1 MTSAAETAPITR
13 RNLSHHGFLLRL
25 FAIAAAGFLVFLVG
39 FLAVRLY
46 TTREAGGRTAAS
58 HFELVNS
65 ELTNVYLTQDL
76 GFADFMA
83 GNDRLAGFGEAAQ
96 RLIGEAG
103 LAALILRGPGGV
115 LYAYAP
121 ERTLFEPADGPPQR
135 LHLPSLHTMFAAPF
149 AGDPAAT
156 LTASYRLV
164 SREHA
169 FRIVRDGLFLVL
181 AFLLACAIAL
191 LLIVT
196 LTPRPLTES
205 PPAPPLPAATGIPA
219 AGGVPVTAGIPAAAG
234 LSADGIADGVPVADG
249 VPAAASFPAA
259 AAGPAADAFPTNGGI
274 PAAAGAES
282 AGRHLAAEPEPA
294 GYDGI
299 YGLEPQD
306 RFGQRLRAELER
318 AAAYHTDLSVAL
330 GVLLAAE
337 ATTGDSSARL
347 ADLVR
352 ELARLPELAF
362 AYGTAGF
369 ALVLPETNLDSAMAQ
384 LEPWRRRTAA
394 AGLSIAIGV
403 GDRSGRYLDGDR
415 LLLEVEQALGRAM
428 ANGGHNLVAFRADP
442 AKYRVLEGAA
452 GR

>member
-1 MTSAAETAPITR
+1 MTSAAETVPITR
-13 RNLSHHGFLLRL
+13 RNLSHHRFLLRL
-25 FAIAAAGFLVFLVG
+25 FGFAAAGFLVFLVG

-46 TTREAGGRTAAS
+46 STREAGGRTAAS

-65 ELTNVYLTQDL
+65 ELTNIYLTQDL

-103 LAALILRGPGGV
+103 LAALILRAPGGL

-121 ERTLFEPADGPPQR
+121 ERALFEPAQGPPQR
-135 LHLPSLHTMFAAPF
+135 LRLPSLHTMFAAPF

-164 SREHA
+164 SQEHA

-205 PPAPPLPAATGIPA
+205 PPAPPLPATIGVSAAAGVSATPA
-219 AGGVPVTAGIPAAAG
+219 ADGMPTADGIPVTA
-234 LSADGIADGVPVADG
+234 G

-259 AAGPAADAFPTNGGI
+259 AAGPAAAAVPSNGG
-274 PAAAGAES
+274 AS
-282 AGRHLAAEPEPA
+282 AGN
-294 GYDGI
+294 Y

-306 RFGQRLRAELER
+306 QFGHRLRSELER

-337 ATTGDSSARL
+337 ATTDDSSARL

-352 ELARLPELAF
+352 ELAPLPELAF

-369 ALVLPETNLDSAMAQ
+369 ALVLPETNLDGAMAQ

-442 AKYRVLEGAA
+442 AKYRVLEGAV

>member
-1 MTSAAETAPITR
+1 MTSAAETVPITR
-13 RNLSHHGFLLRL
+13 RNLSHHRFLLRL
-25 FAIAAAGFLVFLVG
+25 FGFAAAGFLVFLVG

-46 TTREAGGRTAAS
+46 STREAGGRTAAS

-65 ELTNVYLTQDL
+65 ELTNIYLTQDL

-103 LAALILRGPGGV
+103 LAALILRAPGGL

-121 ERTLFEPADGPPQR
+121 ERALFEPAQGPPQR
-135 LHLPSLHTMFAAPF
+135 LRLPSLHTMFAAPF

-164 SREHA
+164 SQEHA

-205 PPAPPLPAATGIPA
+205 PPAPPLPATIGVSAAAGVSATPA
-219 AGGVPVTAGIPAAAG
+219 ADGMPAADGIPVTA
-234 LSADGIADGVPVADG
+234 G
-249 VPAAASFPAA
+249 VPAAASFTAA
-259 AAGPAADAFPTNGGI
+259 AAGPAAAAIPSNGG
-274 PAAAGAES
+274 A
-282 AGRHLAAEPEPA
+282 PA
-294 GYDGI
+294 GNY

-306 RFGQRLRAELER
+306 QFGHRLRSELER

-337 ATTGDSSARL
+337 ATTDDSSARL

-352 ELARLPELAF
+352 ELAPLPELAF

-369 ALVLPETNLDSAMAQ
+369 ALVLPETNLDGAMAQ
-384 LEPWRRRTAA
+384 LEPWRRRAAA

-442 AKYRVLEGAA
+442 AKYRVLEGAV

>member
-1 MTSAAETAPITR
+1 MTSAAETVPITR
-13 RNLSHHGFLLRL
+13 RNLSHHRFLLRL
-25 FAIAAAGFLVFLVG
+25 FGFAAAGFLVFLVG

-46 TTREAGGRTAAS
+46 STREAGGRTAAS

-65 ELTNVYLTQDL
+65 ELTNIYLTQDL

-103 LAALILRGPGGV
+103 LAALILRAPGGL

-121 ERTLFEPADGPPQR
+121 ERALFEPAQGPPQR
-135 LHLPSLHTMFAAPF
+135 LRLPSLHTMFAAPF

-164 SREHA
+164 SQEHA

-205 PPAPPLPAATGIPA
+205 PPAPPLPATIGVSATA
-219 AGGVPVTAGIPAAAG
+219 GVPVTADIPAADG
-234 LSADGIADGVPVADG
+234 MPTADGIPVTAG
-249 VPAAASFPAA
+249 VPAAASFTAA
-259 AAGPAADAFPTNGGI
+259 AAGPAAAAIPSNGG
-274 PAAAGAES
+274 A
-282 AGRHLAAEPEPA
+282 PA
-294 GYDGI
+294 GNY

-306 RFGQRLRAELER
+306 QFGHRLRSELER

-337 ATTGDSSARL
+337 ATTDDSSARL

-352 ELARLPELAF
+352 ELAPLPELAF

-369 ALVLPETNLDSAMAQ
+369 ALVLPETNLDGAMAQ

-442 AKYRVLEGAA
+442 AKYRVLEGAV

>member
-1 MTSAAETAPITR
+1 MTSAAETVPITR
-13 RNLSHHGFLLRL
+13 RNLSHHRFLLRL
-25 FAIAAAGFLVFLVG
+25 FGFAAAGFLVFLVG

-46 TTREAGGRTAAS
+46 STREAGGRTAAS

-65 ELTNVYLTQDL
+65 ELTNIYLTQDL

-103 LAALILRGPGGV
+103 LAALILRAPGGL

-121 ERTLFEPADGPPQR
+121 ERALFEPAQGPPQR
-135 LHLPSLHTMFAAPF
+135 LRLPSLHTMFAAPF

-164 SREHA
+164 SQEHA

-205 PPAPPLPAATGIPA
+205 PPAPPLPATIGVSAAAGVSATPA
-219 AGGVPVTAGIPAAAG
+219 ADGMPTADGIPVTA
-234 LSADGIADGVPVADG
+234 G
-249 VPAAASFPAA
+249 VPAAASLTAA
-259 AAGPAADAFPTNGGI
+259 AAGPAAAAVPSNGG
-274 PAAAGAES
+274 A
-282 AGRHLAAEPEPA
+282 PA
-294 GYDGI
+294 GNY

-306 RFGQRLRAELER
+306 QFGHRLRSELER

-337 ATTGDSSARL
+337 ATTDDSSARL

-352 ELARLPELAF
+352 ELAPLPELAF

-369 ALVLPETNLDSAMAQ
+369 ALVLPETNLDGAMAQ

-442 AKYRVLEGAA
+442 AKYRVLEGAV

>member
-1 MTSAAETAPITR
+1 MTSAAETVPITR

-25 FAIAAAGFLVFLVG
+25 FGFAAAGFLVFLVG

-46 TTREAGGRTAAS
+46 STREAGGRTAAS

-65 ELTNVYLTQDL
+65 ELTNIYLTQDL

-103 LAALILRGPGGV
+103 LAALILRAPGGL

-121 ERTLFEPADGPPQR
+121 ERALFEPAQGPPQR
-135 LHLPSLHTMFAAPF
+135 LRLPSLHTMFAAPF

-164 SREHA
+164 SQEHA

-205 PPAPPLPAATGIPA
+205 PPAPPLPATIGVSAA
-219 AGGVPVTAGIPAAAG
+219 AGVSATPAAA
-234 LSADGIADGVPVADG
+234 G

-259 AAGPAADAFPTNGGI
+259 AAGPAAAAVPSNGG
-274 PAAAGAES
+274 AS
-282 AGRHLAAEPEPA
+282 AGN
-294 GYDGI
+294 Y

-306 RFGQRLRAELER
+306 QFGHRLRSELER

-337 ATTGDSSARL
+337 ATTDDSSARL

-352 ELARLPELAF
+352 ELAPLPELAF

-369 ALVLPETNLDSAMAQ
+369 ALVLPETNLDGAMAQ

-442 AKYRVLEGAA
+442 AKYRVLEGAV

>member
-1 MTSAAETAPITR
+1 MTSAAETVPITR
-13 RNLSHHGFLLRL
+13 RNLSHHRFLLRL
-25 FAIAAAGFLVFLVG
+25 FGFAAAGFLVFLVG

-46 TTREAGGRTAAS
+46 STREAGGRTAAS

-65 ELTNVYLTQDL
+65 ELTNIYLTQDL

-103 LAALILRGPGGV
+103 LAALILRAPGGL

-121 ERTLFEPADGPPQR
+121 ERALFEPAQGPPQR
-135 LHLPSLHTMFAAPF
+135 LRLPSLHTMFAAPF

-164 SREHA
+164 SQEHA

-205 PPAPPLPAATGIPA
+205 PPAPPLPATIGVSAAAGVSATPA
-219 AGGVPVTAGIPAAAG
+219 ADGMPTADGIPVTA
-234 LSADGIADGVPVADG
+234 G

-259 AAGPAADAFPTNGGI
+259 ASGPAAAAVPSNGG
-274 PAAAGAES
+274 A
-282 AGRHLAAEPEPA
+282 PA
-294 GYDGI
+294 GNH

-306 RFGQRLRAELER
+306 QFGHRLRSELER

-337 ATTGDSSARL
+337 ATTDDSSARL

-352 ELARLPELAF
+352 ELAPLPELAF

-369 ALVLPETNLDSAMAQ
+369 ALVLPETNLDGAMAQ

-442 AKYRVLEGAA
+442 AKYRVLEGAV

>member
-1 MTSAAETAPITR
+1 MTSAAETVPITR

-25 FAIAAAGFLVFLVG
+25 FGFAAAGFLVFLVG

-46 TTREAGGRTAAS
+46 STREAGGRTAAS

-65 ELTNVYLTQDL
+65 ELTNIYLTQDL

-103 LAALILRGPGGV
+103 LAALILRAPGGL

-121 ERTLFEPADGPPQR
+121 ERALFEPAQGPPQR
-135 LHLPSLHTMFAAPF
+135 LRLPSLHTMFAAPF

-164 SREHA
+164 SQEHA

-205 PPAPPLPAATGIPA
+205 PPAPPLPATIGVSAAGVSATPA
-219 AGGVPVTAGIPAAAG
+219 ADGIPVTAGIPLTA
-234 LSADGIADGVPVADG
+234 G
-249 VPAAASFPAA
+249 VPAAASFTAA
-259 AAGPAADAFPTNGGI
+259 AAGPAAAAVPSNGG
-274 PAAAGAES
+274 A
-282 AGRHLAAEPEPA
+282 PA
-294 GYDGI
+294 GNY

-306 RFGQRLRAELER
+306 QFGHRLRSELER

-337 ATTGDSSARL
+337 ATTDDSSARL

-352 ELARLPELAF
+352 ELAPLPELAF

-369 ALVLPETNLDSAMAQ
+369 ALVLPETNLDGAMAQ

-442 AKYRVLEGAA
+442 AKYRVLEGAV

>member
-1 MTSAAETAPITR
+1 MTSVAETAPTTR

-25 FAIAAAGFLVFLVG
+25 FSFAAAGFLVFLVG

-121 ERTLFEPADGPPQR
+121 ERTLFEPAAGPPQR
-135 LHLPSLHTMFAAPF
+135 LQLPSLHTMFAAPF

-205 PPAPPLPAATGIPA
+205 PPAPPLPAITGAPA
-219 AGGVPVTAGIPAAAG
+219 AAGVPVMADVPAVDGMPAADGVPVTA
-234 LSADGIADGVPVADG
+234 G

-259 AAGPAADAFPTNGGI
+259 APGPAAAAVPSNGGI
-274 PAAAGAES
+274 PVTAGAEI
-282 AGRHLAAEPEPA
+282 AGR
-294 GYDGI
+294 YDGH
-299 YGLEPQD
+299 YGLEPPDQ
-306 RFGQRLRAELER
+306 FGHRLRAELER

-337 ATTGDSSARL
+337 ATTDDSSARL

-369 ALVLPETNLDSAMAQ
+369 ALILPETNLDSAMAQ

>member
-1 MTSAAETAPITR
+1 MTSAAETVPITR

-25 FAIAAAGFLVFLVG
+25 FGFAAAGFLVFLVG

-46 TTREAGGRTAAS
+46 STREAGGRTAAS

-65 ELTNVYLTQDL
+65 ELTNIYLTQDL

-103 LAALILRGPGGV
+103 LAALILRAPGGL

-121 ERTLFEPADGPPQR
+121 ERALFEPAQGPPQR
-135 LHLPSLHTMFAAPF
+135 LRLPSLHTMFAAPF

-164 SREHA
+164 SQEHA

-205 PPAPPLPAATGIPA
+205 PPAPPLPATIGGSAAAGVSATAGGPVTADIPA
-219 AGGVPVTAGIPAAAG
+219 ADGIPVTA
-234 LSADGIADGVPVADG
+234 G
-249 VPAAASFPAA
+249 VPAAASFTAA
-259 AAGPAADAFPTNGGI
+259 AAGPAAAAVPSNGG
-274 PAAAGAES
+274 A
-282 AGRHLAAEPEPA
+282 PA
-294 GYDGI
+294 GNY
-299 YGLEPQD
+299 YGLEAQD
-306 RFGQRLRAELER
+306 QFGHRLRSELER

-337 ATTGDSSARL
+337 ATTDDSSARL

-352 ELARLPELAF
+352 ELAPLPELAF

-369 ALVLPETNLDSAMAQ
+369 ALVLPETNLDGAMAQ

-442 AKYRVLEGAA
+442 AKYRVLEGAV

>member
-1 MTSAAETAPITR
+1 MTSAAETVPITR

-25 FAIAAAGFLVFLVG
+25 FGFAAAGFLVFLVG

-46 TTREAGGRTAAS
+46 STREAGGRTAAS

-65 ELTNVYLTQDL
+65 ELTNIYLTQDL

-103 LAALILRGPGGV
+103 LAALILRAPGGL

-121 ERTLFEPADGPPQR
+121 ERALFEPAQGPPQR
-135 LHLPSLHTMFAAPF
+135 LRLPSLHTMFAAPF

-164 SREHA
+164 SQEHA

-205 PPAPPLPAATGIPA
+205 PPAPPLPATIGVSAA
-219 AGGVPVTAGIPAAAG
+219 AGVSATAGVPVTADIPAADG
-234 LSADGIADGVPVADG
+234 MPVADGIPVTAG

-259 AAGPAADAFPTNGGI
+259 AAGPAAAAVPSNGG
-274 PAAAGAES
+274 A
-282 AGRHLAAEPEPA
+282 PA
-294 GYDGI
+294 GNY
-299 YGLEPQD
+299 YGLEAQD
-306 RFGQRLRAELER
+306 QFGHRLRAELER

-337 ATTGDSSARL
+337 ATTDDSSARL

-352 ELARLPELAF
+352 ELAPLPELAF

-369 ALVLPETNLDSAMAQ
+369 ALVLPETNLDGAMAQ

>member
-1 MTSAAETAPITR
+1 MTSAAETVPITR
-13 RNLSHHGFLLRL
+13 RNLSHHRFLLRL
-25 FAIAAAGFLVFLVG
+25 FGFAAAGFLVFLVG

-46 TTREAGGRTAAS
+46 STREAGGRTAAS

-65 ELTNVYLTQDL
+65 ELTNIYLTQDL

-103 LAALILRGPGGV
+103 LAALILRAPGGL

-121 ERTLFEPADGPPQR
+121 ERALFEPAQGPPQR
-135 LHLPSLHTMFAAPF
+135 LRLPSLHTMFAAPF

-164 SREHA
+164 SQEHA

-205 PPAPPLPAATGIPA
+205 PPAPPLPATIGVSAA
-219 AGGVPVTAGIPAAAG
+219 AGVSATAGVPVTADVPA
-234 LSADGIADGVPVADG
+234 ADGIPVTAG
-249 VPAAASFPAA
+249 VPAAASLPAA
-259 AAGPAADAFPTNGGI
+259 AAGPAAAAVPIDGG
-274 PAAAGAES
+274 A
-282 AGRHLAAEPEPA
+282 PA
-294 GYDGI
+294 GNY

-306 RFGQRLRAELER
+306 QFGHRLRSELER

-337 ATTGDSSARL
+337 ATTDDSSARL

-352 ELARLPELAF
+352 ELAPLPELAF

-369 ALVLPETNLDSAMAQ
+369 ALVLPETNLDGAMAQ

-442 AKYRVLEGAA
+442 AKYRVLEGAV

>member
-1 MTSAAETAPITR
+1 MTSAAETVPITR
-13 RNLSHHGFLLRL
+13 RNLSHHRFLLRL
-25 FAIAAAGFLVFLVG
+25 FGFAAAGFLVFLVG

-46 TTREAGGRTAAS
+46 STREAGGRTAAS

-65 ELTNVYLTQDL
+65 ELTNIYLTQDL

-103 LAALILRGPGGV
+103 LAALILRAPGGL

-121 ERTLFEPADGPPQR
+121 ERALFEPAQGPPQR
-135 LHLPSLHTMFAAPF
+135 LRLPSLHTMFAAPF

-164 SREHA
+164 SQEHA

-205 PPAPPLPAATGIPA
+205 PPAPPLPATIGVSAAAGVSATPA
-219 AGGVPVTAGIPAAAG
+219 ADGMPTADGIPVTA
-234 LSADGIADGVPVADG
+234 G
-249 VPAAASFPAA
+249 VPAAASFTAA
-259 AAGPAADAFPTNGGI
+259 AAGPAAAAVPSNGG
-274 PAAAGAES
+274 AS
-282 AGRHLAAEPEPA
+282 AGN
-294 GYDGI
+294 Y

-306 RFGQRLRAELER
+306 QFGHRLRSELER

-337 ATTGDSSARL
+337 ATTDDSSARL

-352 ELARLPELAF
+352 ELAPLPELAF

-369 ALVLPETNLDSAMAQ
+369 ALVLPETNLDGAMAQ

-442 AKYRVLEGAA
+442 AKYRVLEGAV

>member
-1 MTSAAETAPITR
+1 MTSAAETVPITR
-13 RNLSHHGFLLRL
+13 RNLSHHRFLLRL
-25 FAIAAAGFLVFLVG
+25 FGFAAAGFLVFLVG

-46 TTREAGGRTAAS
+46 STREAGGRTAAS

-65 ELTNVYLTQDL
+65 ELTNIYLTQDL

-103 LAALILRGPGGV
+103 LAALILRAPGGL

-121 ERTLFEPADGPPQR
+121 ERALFEPAQGPPQR
-135 LHLPSLHTMFAAPF
+135 LRLPSLHTMFAAPF

-164 SREHA
+164 SQEHA

-205 PPAPPLPAATGIPA
+205 PPAPPLPATIGVSAAADVSATPA
-219 AGGVPVTAGIPAAAG
+219 ADGMPTADGIPVTA
-234 LSADGIADGVPVADG
+234 G

-259 AAGPAADAFPTNGGI
+259 AAGPAAAAIPSNGG
-274 PAAAGAES
+274 AS
-282 AGRHLAAEPEPA
+282 AGN
-294 GYDGI
+294 Y

-306 RFGQRLRAELER
+306 QFGHRLRSELER

-337 ATTGDSSARL
+337 ATTDDSSARL

-352 ELARLPELAF
+352 ELAPLPELAF

-369 ALVLPETNLDSAMAQ
+369 ALVLPETNLDGAMAQ
-384 LEPWRRRTAA
+384 LEPWRRRAAA

-442 AKYRVLEGAA
+442 AKYRVLEGAV

>member
-1 MTSAAETAPITR
+1 MTSVAETAPTTR

-25 FAIAAAGFLVFLVG
+25 FSFAAAGFLVFLVG

-121 ERTLFEPADGPPQR
+121 ERTLFDPAAGPPQR

-205 PPAPPLPAATGIPA
+205 PPAPPLPAITGAPA
-219 AGGVPVTAGIPAAAG
+219 AAAVPVMADMPAVDGMPAADGVPVTA
-234 LSADGIADGVPVADG
+234 G

-259 AAGPAADAFPTNGGI
+259 APGPAAATVPSNGGI
-274 PAAAGAES
+274 PVTAGVES
-282 AGRHLAAEPEPA
+282 AGR
-294 GYDGI
+294 YDGH

-306 RFGQRLRAELER
+306 QFGHRLRAELER
-318 AAAYHTDLSVAL
+318 AAAYQTDLSVAL

-337 ATTGDSSARL
+337 ATTDDSSARL

-428 ANGGHNLVAFRADP
+428 ANGSHNLVAFRADP

>member
-1 MTSAAETAPITR
+1 MTSVAETAPTTR

-25 FAIAAAGFLVFLVG
+25 FSFAAAGFLVFLVG

-65 ELTNVYLTQDL
+65 ELTNVYLTQAL

-121 ERTLFEPADGPPQR
+121 ERTLFEPAAGPPQR

-205 PPAPPLPAATGIPA
+205 PPAPPLPAITGAPA
-219 AGGVPVTAGIPAAAG
+219 AADVPVMADVPAVDGMPAPDGVPVTAG
-234 LSADGIADGVPVADG
+234 
-249 VPAAASFPAA
+249 VPAADSFPAA
-259 AAGPAADAFPTNGGI
+259 APEPAAAAVPSNGGI
-274 PAAAGAES
+274 PVTAGAEI
-282 AGRHLAAEPEPA
+282 AGR
-294 GYDGI
+294 YDGH

-306 RFGQRLRAELER
+306 QFGHRLRVELER

>member
-25 FAIAAAGFLVFLVG
+25 FSFAAAGFLVFLVG

-121 ERTLFEPADGPPQR
+121 ERTLFDPAAGPPQR

-205 PPAPPLPAATGIPA
+205 PPAPPLPAITGAPA
-219 AGGVPVTAGIPAAAG
+219 AADVPVMADMPAVDGMPAADGVPVTA
-234 LSADGIADGVPVADG
+234 G

-259 AAGPAADAFPTNGGI
+259 APGPAAATVPSNGGI
-274 PAAAGAES
+274 PVTAGVES
-282 AGRHLAAEPEPA
+282 AGR
-294 GYDGI
+294 YDGH

-306 RFGQRLRAELER
+306 QFGHRLRAELER
-318 AAAYHTDLSVAL
+318 AAAYQTDLSVAL

-337 ATTGDSSARL
+337 ATTDDSSARL

-369 ALVLPETNLDSAMAQ
+369 ALILPETNLDSAMAQ

-428 ANGGHNLVAFRADP
+428 ANGSHNLVAFRADP